1 MSTLRLT
8 DLNPGDCARV
18 VGYLEE
24 SDYSHQ
30 LMRLGLIPGT
40 QFEVKRF
47 APLGDPIEIRFRGFS
62 LTLRPGEARCL
73 SLEKL

>member
-1 MSTLRLT
+1 MSSLRLI
-8 DLNPGDCARV
+8 DLNPGDRAQV

-24 SDYSHQ
+24 SNYSHQ

-47 APLGDPIEIRFRGFS
+47 APLGDPMEIRFRGFS
-62 LTLRPGEARCL
+62 LTLRPSEAHCL
-73 SLEKL
+73 RLERL

>member
-1 MSTLRLT
+1 
-8 DLNPGDCARV
+8 
-18 VGYLEE
+18 
-24 SDYSHQ
+24 
-30 LMRLGLIPGT
+30 MRLGLIPGT